1 MMRIKK
7 ELSKINIKPE
17 ENFYIP
23 EESELEDIDENTI
36 RLGASTLNEI
46 FKSANYD
53 LDIVRKTK
61 KVTPIYI
68 SVLPTEIGKIESTK
82 EKKEKPFFQLSDCA

>member
-1 MMRIKK
+1 MRIKK
-7 ELSKINIKPE
+7 ELSKKNIKPE

-23 EESELEDIDENTI
+23 DEFELKDIDENTI

-53 LDIVRKTK
+53 LDIIRKTK

-68 SVLPTEIGKIESTK
+68 SVLPAEIGSVAVRLFHLE
-82 EKKEKPFFQLSDCA
+82 FR